1 MRGDRTGLLSSRV
14 PCARGP
20 GWTRLGSRAGIN
32 SEEAPMAYLL
42 AHFELDDYDAWKS
55 GRFDQDPAG
64 RAQSGAKRHQ
74 LFRAVEDGNQVF
86 IGLEFASADE
96 ANAFRE

>member
-1 MRGDRTGLLSSRV
+1 
-14 PCARGP
+14 
-20 GWTRLGSRAGIN
+20 
-32 SEEAPMAYLL
+32 MAYLL

-74 LFRAVEDGNQVF
+74 LFRAVDDGNQVF
-86 IGLEFASADE
+86 IGLEFPSADE
-96 ANAFRE
+96 ASAFRERLQSLHEELGLPKLALKTPPAPPSPKKSRKK